1 MLNSLQ
7 SLFMIEVTSA
17 LILKHT
23 QTACVLARLAATKTE
38 GGGGGGASRPAG
50 GCPNEA

>member
-7 SLFMIEVTSA
+7 SLFMIEVTAA
-17 LILKHT
+17 LVLKHT
-23 QTACVLARLAATKTE
+23 QTACLLARLAATKTE
-38 GGGGGGASRPAG
+38 GGGGASRPAG